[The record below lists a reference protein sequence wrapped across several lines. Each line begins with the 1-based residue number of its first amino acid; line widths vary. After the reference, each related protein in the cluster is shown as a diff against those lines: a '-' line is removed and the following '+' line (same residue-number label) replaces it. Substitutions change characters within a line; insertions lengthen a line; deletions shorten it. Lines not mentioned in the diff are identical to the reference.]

1 MRRNN
6 IMSVDNVVSVK
17 NTMVEKSTKN
27 ALVKLM
33 QKSKVRNTILIL
45 SVLAIFAMDNYLP
58 SYITGKFTY
67 IYIYKPLMWISV
79 ILIIFYFPRI
89 KTSGKIRFQEL
100 LKWMTVLFSTI
111 NILAMILG
119 GIIQGFG
126 RSPYDHS
133 FIGIVAN
140 FIFIFVPIAGR
151 EMLRSYIVN
160 NGKRKNVNATLYLI
174 TILMT
179 LTNLSIDIVN
189 GLKTKLDIIKYI
201 GEVFIPELSLNILST
216 YLVYIG
222 GAMLPIIYIGIKE
235 GITLLSPILPNLSWI
250 TNTLIGTFCPF
261 FSMMFLQY
269 IYNKEA
275 KIIKS
280 SDTEDENP
288 FGWILT
294 SIISVSIVWFCVGVF
309 PIRPFV
315 IATGSMEPVIYA
327 GDMVLVKR
335 IDIDELKEGDIIQY
349 EKENIYIFHRII
361 DIVEEEN
368 EITYKTMGDNNSIP
382 DPEPVKIGSVKG
394 KVVYTIPK
402 AGRPTLLLKSR
413 NNGVGREK
421 VEY

>member
-1 MRRNN
+1 
-6 IMSVDNVVSVK
+6 MSVDNVVSVK

-201 GEVFIPELSLNILST
+201 GEVFLPELSLNILST

-402 AGRPTLLLKSR
+402 AGWPTLLLKSR
-413 NNGVGREK
+413 NNGVDREK

>member
-1 MRRNN
+1 
-6 IMSVDNVVSVK
+6 MSVDNVVSVK

-201 GEVFIPELSLNILST
+201 GEVFLPELSLNILST

-280 SDTEDENP
+280 SDTEDENL
-288 FGWILT
+288 FGSPLPETRYLT
-294 SIISVSIVWFCVGVF
+294 SGSG
-309 PIRPFV
+309 IR
-315 IATGSMEPVIYA
+315 S
-327 GDMVLVKR
+327 
-335 IDIDELKEGDIIQY
+335 
-349 EKENIYIFHRII
+349 
-361 DIVEEEN
+361 
-368 EITYKTMGDNNSIP
+368 
-382 DPEPVKIGSVKG
+382 
-394 KVVYTIPK
+394 
-402 AGRPTLLLKSR
+402 LLLASSF
-413 NNGVGREK
+413 
-421 VEY
+421 

>member
-1 MRRNN
+1 
-6 IMSVDNVVSVK
+6 MSVDNVVSVK

-160 NGKRKNVNATLYLI
+160 NSKPRFRNFVN
-174 TILMT
+174 
-179 LTNLSIDIVN
+179 SQ
-189 GLKTKLDIIKYI
+189 KIK
-201 GEVFIPELSLNILST
+201 
-216 YLVYIG
+216 
-222 GAMLPIIYIGIKE
+222 
-235 GITLLSPILPNLSWI
+235 
-250 TNTLIGTFCPF
+250 
-261 FSMMFLQY
+261 
-269 IYNKEA
+269 
-275 KIIKS
+275 
-280 SDTEDENP
+280 
-288 FGWILT
+288 
-294 SIISVSIVWFCVGVF
+294 
-309 PIRPFV
+309 
-315 IATGSMEPVIYA
+315 
-327 GDMVLVKR
+327 
-335 IDIDELKEGDIIQY
+335 
-349 EKENIYIFHRII
+349 
-361 DIVEEEN
+361 
-368 EITYKTMGDNNSIP
+368 
-382 DPEPVKIGSVKG
+382 
-394 KVVYTIPK
+394 
-402 AGRPTLLLKSR
+402 
-413 NNGVGREK
+413 
-421 VEY
+421 

>member
-201 GEVFIPELSLNILST
+201 GEVFLPELSLNILST

-402 AGRPTLLLKSR
+402 AGWPTLLLKSR
-413 NNGVGREK
+413 NNGVDREK